1 MPVRRGR
8 GGEGRGGEGRGGEGE
23 GRGGEGWRG
32 EGRGGGGEGRGG
44 EGRGGE
50 GRGGKGR
57 GGREGDGR
65 EGEGRGGVE
74 RGGEGRGG
82 EGRGGEGRTKERN
95 EESMAG
101 EYGLPCKHVLM
112 FACLPAPVQADLTC
126 WTVRLSIDSLWR
138 LVLGGF
144 VLRVLHSTSRLH
156 PLLPAPWARG
166 ETSKGRR
173 GEEEVPEQRP
183 AVPVSSHSLQTVSEP
198 PHAHNPIHSECV
210 YHHGYSISLSTPGST
225 SRLKEQFLSTGLLL
239 HPRGHKRLDH
249 LQTSTQQDGNCKQLR
264 STYVCVYICT
274 YLRTFILAG
283 TPHSCQA
290 QVTRMP
296 IRFLLFTG
304 H

>member
-1 MPVRRGR
+1 MRALERLAWLLWQYFDTHKAAICMAAQKGRLSSIFNKQQISACKEGEGWRGEGWRGKGRGR
-8 GGEGRGGEGRGGEGE
+8 GGEGRGGEGRGGEGRGGVERGGE

-32 EGRGGGGEGRGG
+32 EGRGGEGWKGEGREGRGREGRGG
-44 EGRGGE
+44 EG
-50 GRGGKGR
+50 
-57 GGREGDGR
+57 
-65 EGEGRGGVE
+65 

-173 GEEEVPEQRP
+173 GQEEVPEQRP
-183 AVPVSSHSLQTVSEP
+183 AVLC
-198 PHAHNPIHSECV
+198 PHTA
-210 YHHGYSISLSTPGST
+210 Y
-225 SRLKEQFLSTGLLL
+225 RQ
-239 HPRGHKRLDH
+239 
-249 LQTSTQQDGNCKQLR
+249 
-264 STYVCVYICT
+264 
-274 YLRTFILAG
+274 
-283 TPHSCQA
+283 
-290 QVTRMP
+290 
-296 IRFLLFTG
+296 
-304 H
+304 